1 MKSLCLVRASVVLLA
16 VVCSQLSAVAQTD
29 AAPAQSP
36 KLYCGTDATG
46 FEGENGQLAVVR
58 TDGPAIVG
66 TVQLFNLTVPLNG
79 ITFDNTFLW
88 AGQPE
93 QVGSVVGNTLRKISV
108 TLPPTVLATIPP
120 GSDSFNAACCSEQM
134 VVFKGQLYHAHYD
147 DVIQQ
152 LTVDSSGNSEVTATY
167 AQTDVV
173 GMASDGA
180 KIWISKWSE
189 EQVGTWDPTTNIF
202 TPVFSTPNS
211 AGALAWDLTNHVLWV
226 GMTDGSVIPYSSTG
240 KQLGNGFQPF
250 GSISNTIDGL
260 AFVPVGGTAS
270 ETTKRP

>member
-1 MKSLCLVRASVVLLA
+1 MKALSFARVSIVLLA
-16 VVCSQLSAVAQTD
+16 VFGSQLSAVAQTD
-29 AAPAQSP
+29 SDAAQGP
-36 KLYCGTDATG
+36 KLYCGTDETG
-46 FEGENGQLAVVR
+46 FDGENGQLAVVR
-58 TDGPAIVG
+58 TNGPAIVG
-66 TVQLFNLTVPLNG
+66 SVQLYNLTVPLNG

-93 QVGSVVGNTLRKISV
+93 EVGSVVGNTLRKISV
-108 TLPPTVLATIPP
+108 NLPPTVLSTVPP
-120 GSDSFNAACCSEQM
+120 GSNSFSADCCNEQM
-134 VVFKGQLYHAHYD
+134 VVFKGQLYHAHYS

-180 KIWISKWSE
+180 KIWITKWSE
-189 EQVGTWDPTTNIF
+189 EQVGTWDPSTNLF
-202 TPVFSTPNS
+202 TAVFSTPNS
-211 AGALAWDLTNHVLWV
+211 AGALAWDLKNHVLWV
-226 GMTDGSVIPYSSTG
+226 GMADGSVIPYSSTG

-260 AFVPVGGTAS
+260 AFVPAAGTGAK
-270 ETTKRP
+270 TK